1 MNKKSLSSPWPLIE
15 GLSFFSD
22 GLFIGSVKMVE
33 IVMALQ
39 LECNEEQIFLLT
51 VFAIQFSI

>member
-1 MNKKSLSSPWPLIE
+1 MIE